1 MNAAFLDALNLAWKI
16 HHVEAG
22 FAQRSI
28 LSTYESE
35 RKHVAEELL
44 AFDAKYAAL
53 FSARHPSS
61 SEVSAAA
68 TTSSGH
74 ASAETESEFVKT
86 FKENCEFTSGYGVAY
101 AGNVFNWTP
110 AHAGRHPLFLRTGRG
125 TALRPGRVLPPASVT
140 RVADANVVHLEHA
153 VPLNGAF
160 RLFIFAGRLP
170 PPPPSSSPSPSPSPK
185 RALSDLAAGLSRGP
199 HSLLVRFGRT
209 DAGGGGVS
217 PHEQHAPH
225 SLLVRF
231 GRTDA
236 GGGGVSP
243 HEQHAPHSRFLTLA
257 TVLAARR
264 AAVADALL
272 AGAAVPPLLARY
284 RTHVYADDV
293 PDARVPDAE
302 APAHAKMGLDVADGG
317 AVVVVRPDGY
327 VGCVVRLVEGEG
339 TTEALEQYFGA
350 FVAGSLGGDVSRL

>member
-22 FAQRSI
+22 FAQRLI

-53 FSARHPSS
+53 FSARKPSS
-61 SEVSAAA
+61 SEVNAAA
-68 TTSSGH
+68 TTSPSE
-74 ASAETESEFVKT
+74 SESEFVKT

-101 AGNVFNWTP
+101 AGNVFNWTGAHP
-110 AHAGRHPLFLRTGRG
+110 AQHPLFLSPGHG
-125 TALRPGRVLPPASVT
+125 TALRPGRVFPPASVT
-140 RVADANVVHLEHA
+140 RVADANIIHLEHA

-170 PPPPSSSPSPSPSPK
+170 PPSGPGGPK
-185 RALSDLAAGLSRGP
+185 RALADLAAGLSRGP
-199 HSLLVRFGRT
+199 RSLLGRSGP
-209 DAGGGGVS
+209 DPPAAAR
-217 PHEQHAPH
+217 AP
-225 SLLVRF
+225 
-231 GRTDA
+231 
-236 GGGGVSP
+236 P
-243 HEQHAPHSRFLTLA
+243 FLALA

-272 AGAAVPPLLARY
+272 LGAAVPALLARD
-284 RTHVYADDV
+284 RARVYADDV
-293 PDARVPDAE
+293 PDARVPGA
-302 APAHAKMGLDVADGG
+302 AAAAHAKMGVDVADG

-327 VGCVVRLVEGEG
+327 VGCVVRLAEGGG

-350 FVAGSLGGDVSRL
+350 FVAGGLGGDASRL

>member
-53 FSARHPSS
+53 FSARQPSS
-61 SEVSAAA
+61 SEVSAAS
-68 TTSSGH
+68 TTSAVNS
-74 ASAETESEFVKT
+74 SSETESEFVKT

-101 AGNVFNWTP
+101 AGNVFNWTGAHP
-110 AHAGRHPLFLRTGRG
+110 AQHPLFLAPGRG
-125 TALRPGRVLPPASVT
+125 TTLRPGRVLPPASVT
-140 RVADANVVHLEHA
+140 RVADANIIHLEHA

-170 PPPPSSSPSPSPSPK
+170 PSSASGGGPR
-185 RALSDLAAGLSRGP
+185 RALADLAAGLSRGP
-199 HSLLVRFGRT
+199 RSLLDRFDGT
-209 DAGGGGVS
+209 DPSSSSG
-217 PHEQHAPH
+217 APRH
-225 SLLVRF
+225 
-231 GRTDA
+231 
-236 GGGGVSP
+236 P
-243 HEQHAPHSRFLTLA
+243 PPFLTLA
-257 TVLAARR
+257 TVFAARR

-272 AGAAVPPLLARY
+272 LGGAAPAALLARHHA
-284 RTHVYADDV
+284 HVYADDV
-293 PDARVPDAE
+293 PDARVPGAE
-302 APAHAKMGLDVADGG
+302 AAAHAKMGVGVADG

-327 VGCVVRLVEGEG
+327 VGCVVRLAEGEG

-350 FVAGSLGGDVSRL
+350 FVAGRLGGDASML

>member
-53 FSARHPSS
+53 FSARQPSS
-61 SEVSAAA
+61 SEVNAAA
-68 TTSSGH
+68 TTA
-74 ASAETESEFVKT
+74 ASEAESESEFVKT
-86 FKENCEFTSGYGVAY
+86 FKANCEFTSGYGVAY
-101 AGNVFNWTP
+101 AGNVFNWTAAHHP
-110 AHAGRHPLFLRTGRG
+110 AQHPLFLSPGSG

-140 RVADANVVHLEHA
+140 RVADANIIHLEHA

-160 RLFIFAGRLP
+160 RLFILAGRLP
-170 PPPPSSSPSPSPSPK
+170 DPAGGGPR
-185 RALSDLAAGLSRGP
+185 RALADLAAGLSRGP
-199 HSLLVRFGRT
+199 RSLLSLS
-209 DAGGGGVS
+209 DS
-217 PHEQHAPH
+217 DPAPPR
-225 SLLVRF
+225 SSSSASGTGAAR
-231 GRTDA
+231 
-236 GGGGVSP
+236 
-243 HEQHAPHSRFLTLA
+243 APPPFVALA

-272 AGAAVPPLLARY
+272 LGAAVPPLLARH
-284 RTHVYADDV
+284 RALVFADDV
-293 PDARVPDAE
+293 PDARVPGAE
-302 APAHAKMGLDVADGG
+302 AAAHAKMGVDVADG

-327 VGCVVRLVEGEG
+327 VGCVVKLVEGPG
-339 TTEALEQYFGA
+339 TADALERYFDA
-350 FVAGSLGGDVSRL
+350 FVAGRLGGGVSRF

>member
-22 FAQRSI
+22 FTQRSI

-53 FSARHPSS
+53 FSARQPSS
-61 SEVSAAA
+61 SEVNAAA
-68 TTSSGH
+68 TTSAA
-74 ASAETESEFVKT
+74 ASSPESESEFVKT

-101 AGNVFNWTP
+101 AGNVFNWTV
-110 AHAGRHPLFLRTGRG
+110 AHSAQHPLILSPGHG

-140 RVADANVVHLEHA
+140 RVADANIIHLEHA

-170 PPPPSSSPSPSPSPK
+170 PPSGPGGPK
-185 RALSDLAAGLSRGP
+185 RALADLAAGLARGP
-199 HSLLVRFGRT
+199 RSLLGRSGLEPP
-209 DAGGGGVS
+209 DAAR
-217 PHEQHAPH
+217 PP
-225 SLLVRF
+225 LL
-231 GRTDA
+231 A
-236 GGGGVSP
+236 
-243 HEQHAPHSRFLTLA
+243 LA

-272 AGAAVPPLLARY
+272 LGAAVPPLLARD
-284 RTHVYADDV
+284 RARVYADDV
-293 PDARVPDAE
+293 PDARVPGA
-302 APAHAKMGLDVADGG
+302 AAAAHAKMGVDVADG

-327 VGCVVRLVEGEG
+327 VGCVVRLAEGGG

-350 FVAGSLGGDVSRL
+350 FVEGRLGGDASRL